1 MKDKEE
7 KSISAIENGDVGV
20 GAAVGAA
27 EGKTSADAETGSSA
41 PAAESGANHDKNGM
55 SVGKF
60 RNPEELLK
68 AYGELEREFTRRS
81 QRLAE
86 AERRLAAVS
95 MPHEPTEEE
104 WKEAVDKFFRDTP
117 AAKPFAKDMA
127 KEIMRH
133 PSLKEDGNCLH
144 NALVRV
150 LAAKFRTPEQLM
162 SDGQFL
168 NDYVLTSTAVKA
180 AVVDGYLKG
189 LRAGQPPVVMRDGG
203 QFGVAPRIVPKSI
216 EEAGGL
222 FLKETE

>member
-7 KSISAIENGDVGV
+7 KRILKTESADGDLN
-20 GAAVGAA
+20 AAGAA
-27 EGKTSADAETGSSA
+27 ERKASADAETGSSA
-41 PAAESGANHDKNGM
+41 PAAESGENNDKNGM

-60 RNPEELLK
+60 RNPEKLHK
-68 AYGELEREFTRRS
+68 AYGEPERDFPPRS
-81 QRLAE
+81 KRPAE
-86 AERRLAAVS
+86 AKRGLAPAAQ
-95 MPHEPTEEE
+95 PCAPTEEE
-104 WKEAVDKFFRDTP
+104 WKNAVDKFFADTP

>member
-1 MKDKEE
+1 MKDDKEE
-7 KSISAIENGDVGV
+7 KRILKTESADGDLN
-20 GAAVGAA
+20 AAGAA
-27 EGKTSADAETGSSA
+27 ERKASADAETGSSA
-41 PAAESGANHDKNGM
+41 PAAESGENNDKNGM

-86 AERRLAAVS
+86 AERRLAAAAQ
-95 MPHEPTEEE
+95 PCAPTEEE
-104 WKEAVDKFFRDTP
+104 WKNAVDKFFADTP

-133 PSLKEDGNCLH
+133 PDLKNDGNCLH

>member
-7 KSISAIENGDVGV
+7 KSISAIENGDGGVGV
-20 GAAVGAA
+20 AVGAA
-27 EGKTSADAETGSSA
+27 ERKTSADAETGSSA
-41 PAAESGANHDKNGM
+41 PAAESGENNDKNGM

-104 WKEAVDKFFRDTP
+104 WKNAVDKFFADTP

-203 QFGVAPRIVPKSI
+203 QFGIAPRIVPKSI